1 MQPVTILLIEDNKL
15 VLNVVRDTLALE
27 GMEAEA
33 CEDGVTALRKLEGDD
48 QYDLI
53 ITDNDLPGVSGLEL
67 IRHARRLPHRQHT
80 SIIMLS
86 SGLWQVEAR
95 RAGAD
100 AFLRKPEDI
109 GAVVETVRR
118 LLHTELGWRS
128 VK

>member
-1 MQPVTILLIEDNKL
+1 MQPVTILLVEDNKL

-27 GMEAEA
+27 GMKVEP
-33 CEDGVTALRKLEGDD
+33 CEDGAIALRKLEGVD

-53 ITDNDLPGVSGLEL
+53 ITDNDLPGMSGLEL

-80 SIIMLS
+80 PIIMLS
-86 SGLWQVEAR
+86 SSSWQVEAR

-118 LLHTELGWRS
+118 LLPTER
-128 VK
+128 